1 MKTITKMIRAKLNFS
16 LLTPEQLLAVVY
28 TVLKCLTGNANFAN
42 LPVDLAALKTMADA
56 FAATLADSSDGS
68 RKAIALRDQQAEE
81 MGRSLRA
88 LANHVELT
96 AKDNLNMFLSSGFT
110 PRSNNRSAAQVLES
124 TVVTGIEQGPSG
136 VLVVSIK
143 PVSKAKT
150 YELRFGAAGPGGA
163 LPASWT
169 NQTLPSVRTPA
180 VLSGLT
186 PGTSYAV
193 QVRAFGLLGYTE
205 WSDSAFRMSI

>member
-81 MGRSLRA
+81 IGRSLRA
-88 LANHVELT
+88 LANSVELT
-96 AKDNLNMFLSSGFT
+96 AKDNLNMFLGSGFT
-110 PRSNNRSAAQVLES
+110 PRSNNRSAAQ
-124 TVVTGIEQGPSG
+124 
-136 VLVVSIK
+136 
-143 PVSKAKT
+143 
-150 YELRFGAAGPGGA
+150 
-163 LPASWT
+163 
-169 NQTLPSVRTPA
+169 
-180 VLSGLT
+180 
-186 PGTSYAV
+186 
-193 QVRAFGLLGYTE
+193 
-205 WSDSAFRMSI
+205 